1 MGEKEETKMDN
12 EVWMNYTVGD
22 QVRYTRTGQLGF
34 IKEVNEVSQTYT
46 VEFDGVEYSVTEDEL
61 D

>member
-1 MGEKEETKMDN
+1 M
-12 EVWMNYTVGD
+12 
-22 QVRYTRTGQLGF
+22 RYARTGQLGF

-46 VEFDGVEYSVTEDEL
+46 VEFDGVEYSVTEDDL